1 VSHDGDKLIR
11 QLSLVAYLMAER
23 RPVTARD
30 AKNAVEGYSEM
41 SDEAFARRFY
51 ADRAELLALG
61 VGITSQ
67 RDEFTGE
74 ELYTLQRED
83 YFLPPLHLDDAEL
96 AALQTC
102 LYLLEGQF
110 AYSEPLRLA
119 LQNLALGRPNPTGA
133 PADGAVTLNLAGGGY
148 SPEIAQ
154 RLAKLETAIS
164 KQRTIVFPYF
174 AMNRGTEATRTVDP
188 YSLYFQGGQ
197 WYVVGRDHD
206 RDDMRV
212 FRVSRIR
219 GDLRFAT
226 RRERDFKFPEGF
238 DAAAYRDR
246 APWQLGEALGEAVL
260 EIAPSAAWL
269 VDRLFGR
276 HGSVEIRAD
285 RSARFSTT
293 YASLELLATWV
304 IGMDGQAVP
313 VSPPELVDEVAGALD
328 RGLATHDGDVPPIAA
343 PIEILRDEAAD
354 APPARRSSPVAPER
368 FAVLQAML
376 ADLLESCGDEPRG
389 EISASNLKERYGLTD
404 DALVEQVNLLNLV
417 NFGGGCYAVYAEF
430 DGDTIKVEK
439 ELYGEE
445 FRRPARLS
453 PLEAKAI
460 LMALDLVG
468 PQVAAGAGTTLGEVR
483 RKVEAAFG
491 RFALRETPTPV
502 AQREAEGILSAINDS
517 IRNRRLVRIEYLGQS
532 GSDMT
537 ERVVE
542 PYLLRGVGSDW
553 YLESYDRTK
562 DGERTFRVDR
572 IRAAEPLPDTFEAR
586 AGLEVQA
593 EQRAPRGRS
602 GTASVWFAPEI
613 AARETETLPASSSSP
628 LIDGAALATISYGS
642 ERWLATEIL
651 KHRGSAVLISPEP
664 LRAVVATR
672 AAELRE
678 LATGRL
684 DRSAR

>member
-1 VSHDGDKLIR
+1 MSHDGDKLIR

-30 AKNAVEGYSEM
+30 AKSAVEGYSEM

-51 ADRAELLALG
+51 ADRAELLQLG

-119 LQNLALGRPNPTGA
+119 LQNLALGRPNPTA
-133 PADGAVTLNLAGGGY
+133 PAPDGAVTLNLAGGGY

-164 KQRTIVFPYF
+164 KQRTLVFPYF
-174 AMNRGTEATRTVDP
+174 AMSTGEEATRTVDP

-206 RDDMRV
+206 RDATRV

-226 RRERDFKFPEGF
+226 RRERDFRFPEGF
-238 DAAAYRDR
+238 DPASYRDR
-246 APWQLGEALGEAVL
+246 APWQLGEPIGEAVL
-260 EIAPSAAWL
+260 DIAPSAAWL
-269 VDRLFGR
+269 VERLFAN
-276 HGSVEIRAD
+276 HGTVDVHAD
-285 RSARFSTT
+285 RSARFTT
-293 YASLELLATWV
+293 PYASVELLATWI

-313 VSPPELVDEVAGALD
+313 LAPPELVHE
-328 RGLATHDGDVPPIAA
+328 LATALERGVAAHDGEPPPIASPITIVPEQAAAVAA
-343 PIEILRDEAAD
+343 PM
-354 APPARRSSPVAPER
+354 RRVSPVAPER

-376 ADLLESCGDEPRG
+376 ADLLESCGSEPRG
-389 EISASNLKERYGLTD
+389 EISARALMERYALTE
-404 DALVEQVNLLNLV
+404 DALIEQVNLLNLV

-430 DGDTIKVEK
+430 DGDTITVEK

-468 PQVAAGAGTTLGEVR
+468 PQVAAGAGTTLDKVR
-483 RKVEAAFG
+483 RKVEAASG
-491 RFALRETPTPV
+491 RFALRETPPPV
-502 AQREAEGILSAINDS
+502 AQRDSEDILTAINDA
-517 IRNRRLVRIEYLGQS
+517 IRRRTLLRVSYLGRS
-532 GSDMT
+532 GDGIT

-553 YLESYDRTK
+553 YVESYDRSA

-572 IRAAEPLPDTFEAR
+572 MQAVTTLAESFTPRE
-586 AGLEVQA
+586 GLEVLA
-593 EQRAPRGRS
+593 ENRAPRGRS
-602 GTASVWFAPEI
+602 GTASIWFSRAIAP
-613 AARETETLPASSSSP
+613 RETENLPSSSP
-628 LIDGAALATISYGS
+628 LRDGAALATISYGS
-642 ERWLATEIL
+642 ERWLATEVL
-651 KHRGSAVLISPEP
+651 KHRGDAVLIAPAH

-672 AAELRE
+672 AAELAE
-678 LATGRL
+678 ALHAGRANTA
-684 DRSAR
+684 AR

>member
-74 ELYTLQRED
+74 ELYTLTRDD

-119 LQNLALGRPNPTGA
+119 LQNLALGRPNPTRGA
-133 PADGAVTLNLAGGGY
+133 PDGAVTLNLTGGGY

-174 AMNRGTEATRTVDP
+174 AMSRAEESTRTVDP
-188 YSLYFQGGQ
+188 YSLYFQGSQ
-197 WYVVGRDHD
+197 WYLVGRDRD
-206 RDDMRV
+206 REDIRV
-212 FRVSRIR
+212 FRVSRFR
-219 GDLRFAT
+219 GDIRFAT

-238 DAAAYRDR
+238 DPGAYRDR
-246 APWQLGEALGEAVL
+246 APWQLGEGIGTATLDV
-260 EIAPSAAWL
+260 APSAAWL
-269 VDRLFGR
+269 VERLWGR
-276 HGSVEIRAD
+276 HGAIEVAAD
-285 RSARFSTT
+285 RSARFTT
-293 YASLELLATWV
+293 PYASLELLTTWI
-304 IGMDGQAVP
+304 IGMDGQVVP
-313 VSPPELVDEVAGALD
+313 VGPPELVDETLAALE
-328 RGLATHDGDVPPIAA
+328 RGREAHEGEPPAIAA
-343 PIEILRDEAAD
+343 PIELVRDAD
-354 APPARRSSPVAPER
+354 EPGAGRRPSPVAPER

-389 EISASNLKERYGLTD
+389 EIGVDLLKQRYGLD
-404 DALVEQVNLLNLV
+404 DEQLVEQINLLNLV

-430 DGDTIKVEK
+430 PEDGGVIKVEK

-468 PQVAAGAGTTLGEVR
+468 PQVAAGAGTTLDQVR

-502 AQREAEGILSAINDS
+502 SQRESEGILSVLNDS
-517 IRNRRLVRIEYLGQS
+517 IRNRRLVKIEYLARS
-532 GSDMT
+532 GDDIT
-537 ERVVE
+537 ERTIE

-553 YLESYDRTK
+553 YVESYDRTA

-572 IRAAEPLPDTFEAR
+572 IRAATAQPETFRER
-586 AGLEVQA
+586 QGLDILE
-593 EQRAPRGRS
+593 RDRSPRGRS
-602 GTASVWFAPEI
+602 STVSVWFAPEI
-613 AARETETLPASSSSP
+613 ALRETEALASASA
-628 LIDGAALATISYGS
+628 LADGAALVSIAYGS

-651 KHRGSAVLISPEP
+651 KHRGNAILIAPEAMRTTVVE
-664 LRAVVATR
+664 RATA
-672 AAELRE
+672 
-678 LATGRL
+678 LAGL
-684 DRSAR
+684 LGARSAGRA

>member
-96 AALQTC
+96 AAQQTC
-102 LYLLEGQF
+102 LYLLDGPF

-174 AMNRGTEATRTVDP
+174 AMSRGAEATRTVDP

-246 APWQLGEALGEAVL
+246 APWQLGEPLGEAVL
-260 EIAPSAAWL
+260 EIAPSAA
-269 VDRLFGR
+269 
-276 HGSVEIRAD
+276 
-285 RSARFSTT
+285 
-293 YASLELLATWV
+293 
-304 IGMDGQAVP
+304 
-313 VSPPELVDEVAGALD
+313 
-328 RGLATHDGDVPPIAA
+328 
-343 PIEILRDEAAD
+343 
-354 APPARRSSPVAPER
+354 
-368 FAVLQAML
+368 
-376 ADLLESCGDEPRG
+376 
-389 EISASNLKERYGLTD
+389 
-404 DALVEQVNLLNLV
+404 
-417 NFGGGCYAVYAEF
+417 
-430 DGDTIKVEK
+430 
-439 ELYGEE
+439 
-445 FRRPARLS
+445 
-453 PLEAKAI
+453 
-460 LMALDLVG
+460 
-468 PQVAAGAGTTLGEVR
+468 
-483 RKVEAAFG
+483 
-491 RFALRETPTPV
+491 
-502 AQREAEGILSAINDS
+502 
-517 IRNRRLVRIEYLGQS
+517 
-532 GSDMT
+532 
-537 ERVVE
+537 
-542 PYLLRGVGSDW
+542 
-553 YLESYDRTK
+553 
-562 DGERTFRVDR
+562 
-572 IRAAEPLPDTFEAR
+572 
-586 AGLEVQA
+586 
-593 EQRAPRGRS
+593 
-602 GTASVWFAPEI
+602 
-613 AARETETLPASSSSP
+613 
-628 LIDGAALATISYGS
+628 
-642 ERWLATEIL
+642 
-651 KHRGSAVLISPEP
+651 
-664 LRAVVATR
+664 
-672 AAELRE
+672 
-678 LATGRL
+678 
-684 DRSAR
+684 

>member
-1 VSHDGDKLIR
+1 MSHDGDKLIR

-174 AMNRGTEATRTVDP
+174 AMSRGAEATRTVDP

-206 RDDMRV
+206 RDDIRV

-238 DAAAYRDR
+238 DAGRLPRPRAVAARR
-246 APWQLGEALGEAVL
+246 GRSARRCC

-269 VDRLFGR
+269 VERLFGR
-276 HGSVEIRAD
+276 HGTVEIARRPLRPLHHHLRQPRAARDVGD
-285 RSARFSTT
+285 RHGRPGAAGVAARAGRRGRRRRSSA
-293 YASLELLATWV
+293 ASRRTRATCRR
-304 IGMDGQAVP
+304 
-313 VSPPELVDEVAGALD
+313 SPRRSRSCAS
-328 RGLATHDGDVPPIAA
+328 
-343 PIEILRDEAAD
+343 EAAETG
-354 APPARRSSPVAPER
+354 PTRRTSPVAPER

-389 EISASNLKERYGLTD
+389 ELSAT
-404 DALVEQVNLLNLV
+404 
-417 NFGGGCYAVYAEF
+417 
-430 DGDTIKVEK
+430 
-439 ELYGEE
+439 
-445 FRRPARLS
+445 RP
-453 PLEAKAI
+453 E
-460 LMALDLVG
+460 G
-468 PQVAAGAGTTLGEVR
+468 
-483 RKVEAAFG
+483 
-491 RFALRETPTPV
+491 ALRARRRGARRAGQP
-502 AQREAEGILSAINDS
+502 AQPRQL
-517 IRNRRLVRIEYLGQS
+517 RRR
-532 GSDMT
+532 
-537 ERVVE
+537 
-542 PYLLRGVGSDW
+542 LLRG
-553 YLESYDRTK
+553 LR
-562 DGERTFRVDR
+562 RVRRRHDQGR
-572 IRAAEPLPDTFEAR
+572 EGAVR
-586 AGLEVQA
+586 
-593 EQRAPRGRS
+593 RG
-602 GTASVWFAPEI
+602 VP
-613 AARETETLPASSSSP
+613 AAR
-628 LIDGAALATISYGS
+628 
-642 ERWLATEIL
+642 
-651 KHRGSAVLISPEP
+651 RGS
-664 LRAVVATR
+664 R
-672 AAELRE
+672 
-678 LATGRL
+678 
-684 DRSAR
+684 RSRRRRS

>member
-1 VSHDGDKLIR
+1 MSHDGDKLIR

-119 LQNLALGRPNPTGA
+119 LQNLALGRPNPTGP
-133 PADGAVTLNLAGGGY
+133 PADSAVTLNLAGGGY

-164 KQRTIVFPYF
+164 KQRTIVFRYF
-174 AMNRGTEATRTVDP
+174 AMNRGAEADPRRSTRTASTSRAASGTSSAATTTATTCASSASRASAATCGSP
-188 YSLYFQGGQ
+188 PAASATSSSPRASIPAPTATARRGS
-197 WYVVGRDHD
+197 WAS
-206 RDDMRV
+206 RV
-212 FRVSRIR
+212 
-219 GDLRFAT
+219 
-226 RRERDFKFPEGF
+226 
-238 DAAAYRDR
+238 
-246 APWQLGEALGEAVL
+246 GEAVL
-260 EIAPSAAWL
+260 EITPSAAWL
-269 VDRLFGR
+269 VERLFGR
-276 HGSVEIRAD
+276 HGTVEIRDD
-285 RSARFSTT
+285 RGARFTT
-293 YASLELLATWV
+293 AYASLELLTDLGDRHGRPGA
-304 IGMDGQAVP
+304 AR
-313 VSPPELVDEVAGALD
+313 LAARAGGRGRERARPRHGRPRGRRAAD
-328 RGLATHDGDVPPIAA
+328 RGTDRDRARAGGRAATP
-343 PIEILRDEAAD
+343 
-354 APPARRSSPVAPER
+354 RRSSPVAPER

-376 ADLLESCGDEPRG
+376 ADLLESCGDEPSG
-389 EISASNLKERYGLTD
+389 EISATDLKERYGLTD

-468 PQVAAGAGTTLGEVR
+468 PAGRGRRRHHARRRATQGRVGVR
-483 RKVEAAFG
+483 
-491 RFALRETPTPV
+491 AL
-502 AQREAEGILSAINDS
+502 
-517 IRNRRLVRIEYLGQS
+517 
-532 GSDMT
+532 
-537 ERVVE
+537 
-542 PYLLRGVGSDW
+542 
-553 YLESYDRTK
+553 
-562 DGERTFRVDR
+562 
-572 IRAAEPLPDTFEAR
+572 
-586 AGLEVQA
+586 
-593 EQRAPRGRS
+593 RAPRDADAGR
-602 GTASVWFAPEI
+602 
-613 AARETETLPASSSSP
+613 AARGGGHPVGDQRLDPQPPAGARRVPRPQRRRHDRARRRAVPAARRRLRLVPRELRPHRGRRAHVPRRPHPRRRAAARDVRAARRPRGAGRAARAARP
-628 LIDGAALATISYGS
+628 LRHRVGVVRARDRRPRDRDAAVQLAAHRRGRASDHLLRLGALAGDGDPQAP
-642 ERWLATEIL
+642 RQCAC
-651 KHRGSAVLISPEP
+651 
-664 LRAVVATR
+664 
-672 AAELRE
+672 
-678 LATGRL
+678 
-684 DRSAR
+684 